1 MFDSE
6 MPIKQ
11 KHLDLISIINR
22 RIMAKFRLK
31 ATSKAGKSI
40 KTEFEAGTK
49 KDAKA
54 KVDRL
59 VQKNGISVQSL
70 EKKELYEYKV
80 QKPGKKKISGE
91 KEAYNKEELERAL
104 TKLGYKVLRIN
115 KKLFDFKGGVP
126 TQDVVTF
133 VSLSSDLL
141 NQQLPYDEIL
151 GLLYEDTQNK
161 RMKEVIKEIQK
172 DLKDGKEGEEVYG
185 KHEDVFGKF
194 AAYMLSVASTSGNM
208 AQVFQSTAKFLERD
222 AEFKKNLRR
231 SLLMP
236 TVTVLAVV
244 ATILFYVGY
253 IFPATA
259 ELFLE
264 FDIALPPMTAATLEL
279 SYWLQDNWIMLTLAH
294 VVPISVFI
302 WWVKTPK
309 GKLWLDQYII
319 RIPVIGDLL
328 HKTSI
333 EIFSRVFYTLYSG
346 SGQNIDVIRVASEA
360 CRNTYMEKRIKEVAI
375 KMMLKDGAGLV
386 ESMEATGVFSNT
398 AISRFRLGAESGALR
413 ENAKQLAEYYEIQTT
428 YKMESVIDTIN
439 LFINLF
445 IMIALIAITIVS
457 SEAAIIQPN

>member
-1 MFDSE
+1 
-6 MPIKQ
+6 
-11 KHLDLISIINR
+11 
-22 RIMAKFRLK
+22 MAKFRLK

-54 KVDRL
+54 KVDKL
-59 VQKNGISVQSL
+59 VQKNGISVQAL
-70 EKKELYEYKV
+70 EKKEIYEYKV
-80 QKPGKKKISGE
+80 QKPGKKKIVGE
-91 KEAYNKEELERAL
+91 KEAYNKEELEKAL

-115 KKLFDFKGGVP
+115 KKWFDFKGGVP
-126 TQDVVTF
+126 TNEIVTF
-133 VSLSSDLL
+133 VSLSADLL
-141 NQQLPYDEIL
+141 RQQLSYDEIL
-151 GLLYEDTQNK
+151 DLLYEDTENK
-161 RMKEVIKEIQK
+161 KMKDVIKEIQK
-172 DLKDGKEGEEVYG
+172 DLKDGKEGSEVYG

-208 AQVFQSTAKFLERD
+208 ALVFESTAKFLERD

-236 TVTVLAVV
+236 SVTVLAVI
-244 ATILFYVGY
+244 ATVLFYVGY

-264 FDIALPPMTAATLEL
+264 FDIALPPMTAATLEI

-294 VVPISVFI
+294 IVPISVFI

-309 GKLWLDQYII
+309 GKLMLDQYII
-319 RIPVIGDLL
+319 KIPVIGDLL

-346 SGQNIDVIRVASEA
+346 SGQNIDVIRVAAEA

-386 ESMEATGVFSNT
+386 ESMEATNVFSNT

-445 IMIALIAITIVS
+445 IMIALIAITVVS